1 MSFTRLAAAS
11 GRRDVRVLGLVVAV
25 ELLVLVLYTLAT
37 PDRIARPRYALYPFV
52 WINAGAWAV
61 LHTDPPV
68 ASRRGRLLAGGVGAV
83 YLVGLL
89 WLAGLIGVDLTG
101 YPDAI
106 LGLTIA
112 SGSPGWERISLVLP
126 TAQLTLIPFRVI
138 GYLALSYL
146 VYVTVLDA
154 AGAALSGALGLFSCV
169 SCAFPVLLS
178 LSSGALGGSSAV
190 AGAVVAYSTDLSTAV
205 FLVALGLLYY
215 RPTFAGTAS
224 VGQRME

>member
-25 ELLVLVLYTLAT
+25 ELLVLALYALAT
-37 PDRIARPRYALYPFV
+37 PSRIARPRYALYPFV

-89 WLAGLIGVDLTG
+89 WLAGLIGVDLAG
-101 YPDAI
+101 YPDAV
-106 LGLTIA
+106 LGVTVA

-126 TAQLTLIPFRVI
+126 TVRLTLIPFRVI
-138 GYLALSYL
+138 GYIALSYL

-154 AGAALSGALGLFSCV
+154 TGAALSGALGLFSCI

-178 LSSGALGGSSAV
+178 LSSGALGSSAV
-190 AGAVVAYSTDLSTAV
+190 AGAIVAYSADLSTAV

-215 RPTFAGTAS
+215 RPTFVGTAGA
-224 VGQRME
+224 GQRME